1 MKRIVRMVLCL
12 IVFVPYWFVR
22 LMIYAYTNVGT
33 EESRYR
39 FLKHIL
45 TKANRAGRVKVVC
58 SGVEHLP
65 EQMGYMIYPNHQGLY
80 DTLAFFETDP
90 HPFVPVMKKEVTN
103 TFMLKQARMILH
115 GITIDRDDVKS
126 AMRTIHA
133 IAEEVKKGR
142 NYLIFS
148 EGTRSRKQNQT
159 LEFKGGSFKAA
170 YYAKC
175 PIVPVALV
183 DCYKAFDTNSAEPI
197 TIQIH
202 YLPPIPYEEYKD
214 KKTMEVAS
222 MVRGIIDAKIAE
234 VTGEAH

>member
-1 MKRIVRMVLCL
+1 MKRIARMVLHL
-12 IVFVPYWFVR
+12 LPFIPYWAAR
-22 LMIYAYTNVGT
+22 LLVYAHTQVGT

-39 FLKHIL
+39 FIKHL
-45 TKANRAGRVKVVC
+45 TIKANRAGRVRVVS
-58 SGVEHLP
+58 SGVENLP
-65 EQMGYMIYPNHQGLY
+65 SQPGYMIYPNHQGLY

-90 HPFVPVMKKEVTN
+90 QPFVPVMKKEVTN
-103 TFMLKQARMILH
+103 TILLKQVRMILR
-115 GITIDRDDVKS
+115 GITIDREDVKS
-126 AMRTIHA
+126 AMRTIRK
-133 IAEEVKKGR
+133 ISEEVKKGR

-148 EGTRSRKQNQT
+148 EGTRSRQGNHT

-183 DCYKAFDTNSAEPI
+183 DCFKPFDVNSTEPV

-222 MVRGIIDAKIAE
+222 MVRSMIEEKIRE
-234 VTGEAH
+234 VTGEA